1 MTMSLVDAIQ
11 GSSSDM
17 SDDEFSFLPMNLKF
31 AAGYYP
37 SVSELCRRLGINR
50 QQFMKYLS
58 GAAYPSRRS
67 LRTICDFLGV
77 DEFELLLPPDQFR
90 KIIALRPTKKSDL
103 PPVLSTVPD
112 LLSLSP
118 QQRSQVAKI
127 HGYYYEYYLSFSTP
141 QHILRALIH
150 IYPSDTYTFFKRI
163 ERLRMDGQDGP
174 PDVYKYE
181 GIVTNVGDRFYLFDQ
196 ESITGSELSQTILF
210 QSYRNRVSYLS
221 GLRMGVSG
229 ADGHEPVAS
238 RIVLEF
244 IGGSVNRRE
253 AMSGCSIYR
262 VGSPEIPSG
271 IREHLTAGGRMSN
284 PLRGAI
290 F

>member
-1 MTMSLVDAIQ
+1 MSK
-11 GSSSDM
+11 
-17 SDDEFSFLPMNLKF
+17 DEHSFLATNLEF

-37 SVSELCRRLGINR
+37 SVSELCRKLGMNR

-58 GAAYPSRRS
+58 GASYPSRKS

-103 PPVLSTVPD
+103 PPILSAIPD
-112 LLSLSP
+112 LLSLTP
-118 QQRSQVAKI
+118 QQRRQIAKI

-141 QHILRALIH
+141 RHILRALIH
-150 IYPSDTYTFFKRI
+150 IVPSDSYYFFKRI

-196 ESITGSELSQTILF
+196 EAITGSELSQTILF

-244 IGGSVNRRE
+244 IGRTVNRRE
-253 AMSGCSIYR
+253 AMSGCRIYK
-262 VGSPEIPSG
+262 VEAPEIPSG
-271 IREHLTAGGRMSN
+271 IREHLTSGGCMSN